1 MMKILYFDTENEM
14 TSLPVYELGNYTYI
28 QYLLVMSL
36 SVNAWRPIAAL
47 TALKWY
53 LRHSG
58 VVMVGSSMHKS
69 WIYSRT
75 LGHIQ
80 CASLVTVQ
88 YRLHGN

>member
-36 SVNAWRPIAAL
+36 SANAWRPIAAL

-69 WIYSRT
+69 
-75 LGHIQ
+75 
-80 CASLVTVQ
+80 
-88 YRLHGN
+88 

>member
-14 TSLPVYELGNYTYI
+14 TPVYELGNYSRI

-36 SVNAWRPIAAL
+36 SANAWRPIAAL

-69 WIYSRT
+69 
-75 LGHIQ
+75 
-80 CASLVTVQ
+80 
-88 YRLHGN
+88 